1 MANMHGSIPRID
13 FAGIIDLAALPPP
26 AAPPPPGADHLR
38 PRWAAVRAAVM
49 DALRAHGCFEAVV
62 DGLISPEL
70 RAAVLGPGGAAES
83 VLSLPASA
91 KARGNDP
98 GEGKPY
104 HGYVGGI
111 PGLPYES
118 VAISDPLSP
127 TAVRAFAAR
136 VWPAAAAAFPEEAV
150 VAYAGRLAAVEAA
163 ARRMVLESVG
173 ATASSAGAVE
183 AQAAATAFK
192 LRLSEYAAPGGG
204 EDARLGLPAHRDT
217 SFLAVVTQNG
227 VDGVE
232 VECGRGDGG
241 WARPTL
247 SPSSFLVFSG
257 DTLKALTNGQVYN
270 PLHRVVVSG
279 DEARYS
285 AILFSLP
292 VDGAAV
298 RPLDEAVDGDHPA
311 MYRPFDYGEY
321 AVFCYLPENMT
332 PEVMKHAHKLEA
344 FAAVRTTTT
353 ASSSAP

>member
-1 MANMHGSIPRID
+1 M
-13 FAGIIDLAALPPP
+13 
-26 AAPPPPGADHLR
+26 
-38 PRWAAVRAAVM
+38 
-49 DALRAHGCFEAVV
+49 
-62 DGLISPEL
+62 
-70 RAAVLGPGGAAES
+70 
-83 VLSLPASA
+83 LSLPASA

-127 TAVRAFAAR
+127 PPSAPSPPGVAGRRRRVPGGGGGRVR
-136 VWPAAAAAFPEEAV
+136 
-150 VAYAGRLAAVEAA
+150 GRLAAVEAA
-163 ARRMVLESVG
+163 VRRMVLESVG
-173 ATASSAGAVE
+173 ATASSAGAGE

-257 DTLKALTNGQVYN
+257 DTLK
-270 PLHRVVVSG
+270 VSVHVH
-279 DEARYS
+279 ACH
-285 AILFSLP
+285 ISLS
-292 VDGAAV
+292 
-298 RPLDEAVDGDHPA
+298 L
-311 MYRPFDYGEY
+311 
-321 AVFCYLPENMT
+321 
-332 PEVMKHAHKLEA
+332 
-344 FAAVRTTTT
+344 
-353 ASSSAP
+353 SSFFF